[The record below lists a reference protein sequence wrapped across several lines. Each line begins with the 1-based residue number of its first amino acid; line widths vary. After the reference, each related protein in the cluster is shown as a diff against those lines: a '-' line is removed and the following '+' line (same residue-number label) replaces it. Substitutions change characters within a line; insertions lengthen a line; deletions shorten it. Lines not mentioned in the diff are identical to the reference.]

1 MTVLNNMNEQYIYY
15 SIYSPLLML
24 VNENTVI
31 HCVFIHSALTSIT
44 FDFNNA
50 LVNAEITMK

>member
-1 MTVLNNMNEQYIYY
+1 MNEQYIYY
-15 SIYSPLLML
+15 SIYSSLLML

-44 FDFNNA
+44 FDLNNA
-50 LVNAEITMK
+50 LVNAEINMK